1 MISNRAAKI
10 GLKIMK
16 LQETDIMMSV
26 EEPVLPVGD
35 KAVFSEGLRL
45 FSGTWVAMEDP
56 SSTDTVQLSQALPH
70 NVQDNVVRH

>member
-1 MISNRAAKI
+1 
-10 GLKIMK
+10 
-16 LQETDIMMSV
+16 MSV

-56 SSTDTVQLSQALPH
+56 PSTDTVQLTQALPH
-70 NVQDNVVRH
+70 NVQDNGVRH